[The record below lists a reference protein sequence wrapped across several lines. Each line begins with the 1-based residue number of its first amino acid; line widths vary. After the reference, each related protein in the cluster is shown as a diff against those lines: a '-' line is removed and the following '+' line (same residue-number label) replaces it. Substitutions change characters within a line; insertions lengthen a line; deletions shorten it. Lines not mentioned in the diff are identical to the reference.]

1 MRSAAPAT
9 QLRGWSVSV
18 GNINGPKRPKYLG
31 ISVKA
36 SDMLRIC
43 GLGLLLASCAGSR
56 GGPVPYAD
64 AGLAAPDLPIAVEA
78 ARAYRAGVGD
88 EISVSVFGSPEF
100 SGNFTVDERGEMQM
114 PLVGAIP
121 VLNLSAQEISQ
132 VVVARLGQ
140 TYLRNPDAV
149 VNFHARTSNRVTV
162 DGAVKTPGNYA
173 FTGPLTLMR
182 VVAMGGGLNENA
194 NARRVVVF
202 RRINGVDNAAAFD
215 LAMIRRAEMP
225 DPEIYANDIIYVDG
239 SATRQLFRDLLQT
252 IPLIAIFQ
260 PFNRR

>member
-1 MRSAAPAT
+1 MHGS
-9 QLRGWSVSV
+9 
-18 GNINGPKRPKYLG
+18 KRPKYLG

-36 SDMLRIC
+36 SDLLRTC
-43 GLGLLLASCAGSR
+43 GLALLLAGCAGSR

-88 EISVSVFGSPEF
+88 EISVSVFGAPEF
-100 SGNFTVDERGEMQM
+100 SGNFTVDERGDMQM

-132 VVVARLGQ
+132 LVVARLGQ

-149 VNFHARTSNRVTV
+149 VNFHARASNRVTV
-162 DGAVKTPGNYA
+162 DGSVKNPGNYA

-182 VVAMGGGLNENA
+182 VVAMGGGLSEYA
-194 NARRVVVF
+194 NARRVIVF

-239 SATRQLFRDLLQT
+239 STTRQLFRDFLQT